1 MCAMFSFMSGKPL
14 NDDTNELVPFG
25 DKDVPTRTKRGL
37 VDSVFDSVANQYD
50 LMNDIMSGGIHRLW
64 KRYLL
69 DELAIRT
76 PSHLLD
82 LAGGTGDIARR
93 ARQRFPL
100 TGTQITVCDIN
111 LTMLSVGRKRTK
123 NLGFQQGINWLCAD
137 GECLPFPRDHFDACT
152 LAFGLRN
159 MTRIEEALSEIHRV
173 MKPGGRFLCL
183 EFTPDVVPPLR
194 KFYEVYTRHIIPRIG
209 GLITGDPEAYSYLV
223 ESIDRFPH
231 SYQLA
236 KLIEETGFSGIRVAA
251 LSAGIASLH
260 SAWRI

>member
-1 MCAMFSFMSGKPL
+1 MSRNPL
-14 NDDTNELVPFG
+14 SNDTDDLVSFG
-25 DKDVPTRTKRGL
+25 DKNVPTKMKRGL

-82 LAGGTGDIARR
+82 LAGGTGDIALR

-111 LTMLSVGRKRTK
+111 FTMLSVGQRRTE
-123 NLGFQQGINWLCAD
+123 NLGSQQGINWLCAD
-137 GECLPFPRDHFDACT
+137 GESLPFPKYHFDACT

-159 MTRIEEALSEIHRV
+159 MTRIEESLSEIHRV

-209 GLITGDPEAYSYLV
+209 NLITGDPKAYSYLV
-223 ESIDRFPH
+223 ESIARFPH
-231 SYQLA
+231 SHQLS
-236 KLIEETGFSGIRVAA
+236 KLIEETGFSGVRVAA
-251 LSAGIASLH
+251 LSAGVASLH
-260 SAWRI
+260 SAWRV

>member
-1 MCAMFSFMSGKPL
+1 MSGKPL

-82 LAGGTGDIARR
+82 LAGGTGDIALR

-100 TGTQITVCDIN
+100 TGTQITVCDMN
-111 LTMLSVGRKRTK
+111 LTMLGVGRHRTK
-123 NLGFQQGINWLCAD
+123 NLGFQ
-137 GECLPFPRDHFDACT
+137 
-152 LAFGLRN
+152 
-159 MTRIEEALSEIHRV
+159 
-173 MKPGGRFLCL
+173 
-183 EFTPDVVPPLR
+183 
-194 KFYEVYTRHIIPRIG
+194 
-209 GLITGDPEAYSYLV
+209 
-223 ESIDRFPH
+223 
-231 SYQLA
+231 
-236 KLIEETGFSGIRVAA
+236 
-251 LSAGIASLH
+251 
-260 SAWRI
+260 